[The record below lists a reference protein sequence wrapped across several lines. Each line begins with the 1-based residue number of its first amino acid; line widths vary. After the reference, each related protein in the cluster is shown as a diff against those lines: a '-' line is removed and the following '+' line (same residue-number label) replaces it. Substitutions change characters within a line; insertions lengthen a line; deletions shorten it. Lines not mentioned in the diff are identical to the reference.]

1 MTGHIEERQQEFV
14 DLFNE
19 LDDPIF
25 QYEVLMQIAGE
36 LEEYPPSFRDE
47 KHSVDGCQS
56 KTWIRCETIDEN
68 RIKILVDSEALI
80 VKGMIGVIAQIM
92 EGVPLEEAACVH
104 IDYIEKTSLKDLVTS
119 DRRNGIASAV
129 ETIQKQ
135 ARELLERER
144 NCHD

>member
-1 MTGHIEERQQEFV
+1 MAGHIEERQQEFV

-19 LDDPIF
+19 LDDPVF

-36 LEEYPPSFRDE
+36 LEAYPQSFRDE
-47 KHSVDGCQS
+47 AHSVEGCQS

-92 EGVPLEEAACVH
+92 EGASLEEAACAP
-104 IDYIEKTSLKDLVTS
+104 IDYIEKTSIKDLVTS

>member
-19 LDDPIF
+19 LDDPVF

-80 VKGMIGVIAQIM
+80 VKGMIGVIAQIL
-92 EGVPLEEAACVH
+92 EGASLEEAAYAP
-104 IDYIEKTSLKDLVTS
+104 IDYIEKTSIKDLVTS

>member
-1 MTGHIEERQQEFV
+1 MTGHIKERQQEFI

-19 LDDPIF
+19 LDDPVF

-36 LEEYPPSFRDE
+36 LEAYPQSFRDE
-47 KHSVDGCQS
+47 AHSVEGCQS
-56 KTWIRCETIDEN
+56 KTWICCEAIEDDGI
-68 RIKILVDSEALI
+68 RILVDSEALI

-92 EGVPLEEAACVH
+92 EGAPLEEAASAP

-135 ARELLERER
+135 ARELLERKELS
-144 NCHD
+144 

>member
-19 LDDPIF
+19 LDDPVF
-25 QYEVLMQIAGE
+25 QYEVLMQIVGE

>member
-19 LDDPIF
+19 LDDPVF

-47 KHSVDGCQS
+47 KYSVDGCQS
-56 KTWIRCETIDEN
+56 KTWIRCETIEDN
-68 RIKILVDSEALI
+68 CIKILVDSEALI